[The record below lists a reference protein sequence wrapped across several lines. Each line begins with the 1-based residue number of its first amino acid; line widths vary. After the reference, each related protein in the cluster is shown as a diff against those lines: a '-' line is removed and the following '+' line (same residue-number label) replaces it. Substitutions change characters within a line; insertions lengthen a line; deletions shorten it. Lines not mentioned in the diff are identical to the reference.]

1 MRVALC
7 SKGSV
12 KMSKY
17 FLLIA
22 VTLVGITLY
31 RSPPS
36 LEYEVVVLERETRDT
51 QKDIEDF
58 FKKSI
63 PA

>member
-1 MRVALC
+1 
-7 SKGSV
+7 
-12 KMSKY
+12 MSKY

-31 RSPPS
+31 RSSPP